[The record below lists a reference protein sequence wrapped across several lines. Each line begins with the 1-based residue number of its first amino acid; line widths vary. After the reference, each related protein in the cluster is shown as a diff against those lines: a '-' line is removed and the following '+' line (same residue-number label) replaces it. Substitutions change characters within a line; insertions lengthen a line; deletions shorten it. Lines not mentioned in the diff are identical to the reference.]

1 MGYGVMVTLHDA
13 MGYDVMVTLY
23 DTMGYDA
30 MVLHGAENYNKVTA
44 SCDHG
49 ALACGS
55 MQCNY
60 GALGL
65 DAVQKGQ
72 IMDFLQIWFILC

>member
-1 MGYGVMVTLHDA
+1 MVTLHDA
-13 MGYDVMVTLY
+13 MGYGVMVTL
-23 DTMGYDA
+23 YDA
-30 MVLHGAENYNKVTA
+30 MVLHGTENYNKVTA

-49 ALACGS
+49 ALTCGS

-65 DAVQKGQ
+65 GAVQKGQ
-72 IMDFLQIWFILC
+72 IVEFLQIQFILC